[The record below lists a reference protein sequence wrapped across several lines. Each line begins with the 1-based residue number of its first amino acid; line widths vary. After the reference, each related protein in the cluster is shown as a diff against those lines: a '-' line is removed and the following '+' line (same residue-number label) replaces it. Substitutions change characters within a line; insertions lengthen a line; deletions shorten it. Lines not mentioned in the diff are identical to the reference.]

1 MNKIYDV
8 NVTSC
13 KLISALVEYVINS
26 KWEINVNQLKSNMF
40 LINIS
45 SNRGNFKL
53 ILINDDNFTTKIIV
67 DDENVHS
74 VLLDILNNISK
85 KYEFLYI

>member
-13 KLISALVEYVINS
+13 KLISALVEYVINN
-26 KWEINVNQLKSNMF
+26 KWEINVNQLKDNVF

-53 ILINDDNFTTKIIV
+53 ILINNDNFTIKIIA
-67 DDENVHS
+67 DDENMHS
-74 VLLDILNNISK
+74 FILDILNNIFK
-85 KYEFLYI
+85 KYELLHI

>member
-13 KLISALVEYVINS
+13 KLISALVEYVINN
-26 KWEINVNQLKSNMF
+26 KWEINVNQLKDNVFS
-40 LINIS
+40 INIS

-53 ILINDDNFTTKIIV
+53 ILINNDNFTTKIIA
-67 DDENVHS
+67 DDENVRS
-74 VLLDILNNISK
+74 FILDILNNIFK
-85 KYEFLYI
+85 KYELLYI